1 MSRYL
6 LDTTALIDFSKERE
20 PAFSFILSAARAGE
34 QLGICAI
41 NVAEF
46 YAGLPLRA
54 RGKWER
60 FVGSLQ
66 YWEITKPAAVR
77 AGEYR
82 YEFAR
87 SGQILSTMDALVA
100 AVARENQA
108 TIVTSNVK
116 DYPMADI
123 QLLPLT

>member
-6 LDTTALIDFSKERE
+6 LDTTCLIDFSKQRE
-20 PAFSFILSAARAGE
+20 PADSFLLGATKAGD

-46 YAGLPLRA
+46 YAGLPPQSHT
-54 RGKWER
+54 KWDR
-60 FVGSLQ
+60 FVGSLD
-66 YWEITKPAAVR
+66 YWDITRPAAVR

-87 SGQILSTMDALVA
+87 KGQILSTTDALVA

-108 TIVTSNVK
+108 IVATSNVK
-116 DYPMADI
+116 DYPMADV
-123 QLLPLT
+123 QLFPLI